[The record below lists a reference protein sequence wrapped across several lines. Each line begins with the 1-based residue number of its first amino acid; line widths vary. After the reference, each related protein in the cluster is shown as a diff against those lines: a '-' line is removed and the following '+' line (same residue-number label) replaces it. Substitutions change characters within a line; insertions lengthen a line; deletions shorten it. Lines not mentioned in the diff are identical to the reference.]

1 MVGEKKAKPVKEQ
14 DAKDNFSAPI
24 VHPMLAEK
32 SFCDFSDTGM
42 RKRKPLPVR

>member
-14 DAKDNFSAPI
+14 DAKENFSAPI

-32 SFCDFSDTGM
+32 YFSDTGM